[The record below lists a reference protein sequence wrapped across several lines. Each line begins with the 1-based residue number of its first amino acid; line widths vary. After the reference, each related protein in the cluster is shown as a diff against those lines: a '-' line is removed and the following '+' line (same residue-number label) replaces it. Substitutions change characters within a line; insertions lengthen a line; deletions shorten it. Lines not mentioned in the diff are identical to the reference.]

1 VRSFSDQGRF
11 FNPLTHYE
19 DDKKLQAVERG
30 KGYYGTIEI
39 ADKAIESFPGQSL
52 KPVFAQEINWQRNIW
67 HYHEGNR
74 AVRSGNWKLVAVM
87 DEPWELFNLDK
98 DRTVANN
105 LVVTNPE
112 KVIEMETLLN
122 KMLDEIRK
130 VAPQKKAEKQKDSVT
145 TENME

>member
-19 DDKKLQAVERG
+19 DDKKLPAVERG

-87 DEPWELFNLDK
+87 DEPWELFNLDN
-98 DRTVANN
+98 DRTETYN
-105 LVVTNPE
+105 LAGSNPE
-112 KVIEMETLLN
+112 KVIEMETLWNTMLN
-122 KMLDEIRK
+122 EISK
-130 VAPQKKAEKQKDSVT
+130 VAPQKNTEKQKASVT
-145 TENME
+145 TENLE